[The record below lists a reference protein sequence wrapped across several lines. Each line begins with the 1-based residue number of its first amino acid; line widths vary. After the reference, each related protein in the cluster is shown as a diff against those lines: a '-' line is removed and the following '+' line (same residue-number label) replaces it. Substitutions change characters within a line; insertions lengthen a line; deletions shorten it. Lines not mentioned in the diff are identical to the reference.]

1 MEKIK
6 SIISKIKSAESFSD
20 IDNFLS
26 KFRRVVLNIITAF
39 FLLVIFLSIVGS
51 LFDSEKIDTENKIL
65 YLEPSGVIVDK
76 AITRDDPFEEL
87 EIFASSTNQIE
98 LEDLLKI
105 INNAGKDDNLKAIYL
120 DVDGLRAYY
129 TSALKI
135 ADALSEAREN
145 GKEIVAFTSGLGTTG
160 YLLASQANEIIL
172 ERDSY
177 GSVRPFGFSRVRQY
191 QKDFFENIKVNMNVY
206 AAGDFK
212 SGPEGY
218 TRNDMSETDKLAWLE
233 FVTPVWEKYKTKMET
248 GRGFESGKIQYI
260 GDNYHLL
267 VSENG
272 GNDNETALAIGL
284 VDKLMSKQEIR
295 NYMIEKYGND
305 DDDEKDKEEEDEEK
319 DEEEDEEKDE
329 EEDEKEDEKE
339 DEEEEEKEKD
349 YEYPDGISGREYL
362 STLKDEDTKNKEKNK
377 IAIIHVEGAIVTGN
391 IGFNTA
397 GSGGIVKNIN
407 KARDDKNVKGIIL
420 RVNSPGGDVYA
431 SSMITNA
438 LEEFQSTGRPV
449 ITSMGDIAASGGV
462 WVTTTSEEIWAEET
476 TLTGSIGV
484 YSIVPDFSPLEKWA
498 GMNYDGVSMT
508 KAGSVYDLS
517 RGMNE
522 DLNKQFRENTDNMYK
537 NFVTKV
543 ANNRDMEFADVLKFA
558 GGRIWRGDTAL
569 ELGLVDK
576 LGSLDDAINSMASK
590 LELENYKV
598 FSYNTEVEFEDFI
611 SSLEDVLPIQIQGFL
626 QDFNGLKR
634 MFLSGQ
640 DRYVVAYCFD
650 CGFGRFE

>member
-1 MEKIK
+1 MIKKIK
-6 SIISKIKSAESFSD
+6 NTLSF
-20 IDNFLS
+20 IDNLLS
-26 KFRRVVLNIITAF
+26 RFRRLFVNSFTAF
-39 FLLVIFLSIVGS
+39 FLLIIVIGVFSSIAS
-51 LFDSEKIDTENKIL
+51 FFESDEIETKDKIL
-65 YLEPSGVIVDK
+65 YLEPKGVIVDK
-76 AITRDDPFEEL
+76 AITREDPFDGF
-87 EIFASSTNQIE
+87 EIFGGSTNQIE
-98 LEDLLKI
+98 LENILKVI
-105 INNAGKDDNLKAIYL
+105 DSAGRDDNLKAIYL

-135 ADALSEAREN
+135 AEALYKAREG
-145 GKEIVAFTSGLGTTG
+145 GKEIIAYTSGLGTTG
-160 YLLASQANEIIL
+160 YLLASQASEVIL

-177 GSVRPFGFSRVRQY
+177 SSIRPFGFSRVRQY
-191 QKDFFENIKVNMNVY
+191 QKDFFDNIKINVNVY
-206 AAGDFK
+206 AAGDYK

-218 TRNDMSETDKLAWLE
+218 TRNNMSETDKLAWLE
-233 FVTPVWEKYKTKMET
+233 FVTPVWEKYKSKMEA
-248 GRGFESGKIQYI
+248 GRGFEAGKIQYI

-267 VSENG
+267 VTENG
-272 GNDNETALAIGL
+272 GNENETALTIGL

-295 NYMIEKYGND
+295 NYLIEKYGKD
-305 DDDEKDKEEEDEEK
+305 DSGEEDEEEKETENEEKK
-319 DEEEDEEKDE
+319 DEDELEK
-329 EEDEKEDEKE
+329 KE
-339 DEEEEEKEKD
+339 
-349 YEYPDGISGREYL
+349 YERPDGISIKEYL
-362 STLKDEDTKNKEKNK
+362 STLKEEDISSKKKRAQKKNK
-377 IAIIHVEGAIVTGN
+377 IAVIHVEGAIVTGN

-407 KARDDKNVKGIIL
+407 KARDDKNVKGIVL

-484 YSIVPDFSPLEKWA
+484 YSIVQDISPLEKWA
-498 GMNYDGVSMT
+498 GFNNDGVSMT
-508 KAGSVYDLS
+508 KAGDIYDLS

-522 DLNKQFRENTDNMYK
+522 ELNKQFGQNTENFYK

-543 ANNRDMEFADVLKFA
+543 ANNRNMDFSEVLKFA

-576 LGSLDDAINSMASK
+576 LGSLDDAIDSMASK
-590 LELENYKV
+590 LELEDYKV
-598 FSYNTEVEFEDFI
+598 FSYNSEVEFDDYL
-611 SSLEDVLPIQIQGFL
+611 SSLEDLLPIELQGFL
-626 QDFNGLKR
+626 KEFNGLKK
-634 MFLSGQ
+634 MFLSKK

>member
-1 MEKIK
+1 MNNLKIK
-6 SIISKIKSAESFSD
+6 FKNMITFL
-20 IDNFLS
+20 DNILV
-26 KFRRVVLNIITAF
+26 KFRKGVVNSVT
-39 FLLVIFLSIVGS
+39 FLFLMLIMVGIFSSLLS
-51 LFDSEKIDTENKIL
+51 LFESDKVETENKIL
-65 YLEPSGVIVDK
+65 YLEPKGVIVDK
-76 AITRDDPFEEL
+76 AITRDNPFEEF
-87 EIFASSTNQIE
+87 EFFGSSTNQIE
-98 LEDLLKI
+98 LEDILKI
-105 INNAGKDDNLKAIYL
+105 INSAGKDDNLKAIYL

-135 ADALSEAREN
+135 ADALHEAREN
-145 GKEIVAFTSGLGTTG
+145 GKEIVAYTSGLGTTG

-191 QKDFFENIKVNMNVY
+191 QKDFFKNIKINVNVY

-233 FVTPVWEKYKTKMET
+233 FVTPVWEKYKTKIEA
-248 GRGFESGKIQYI
+248 GRGFEAGKIQYV

-267 VSENG
+267 VSKNG
-272 GNDNETALAIGL
+272 GNDNEAALAIGL

-295 NYMIEKYGND
+295 NYLIEKYG
-305 DDDEKDKEEEDEEK
+305 DEK
-319 DEEEDEEKDE
+319 
-329 EEDEKEDEKE
+329 KE
-339 DEEEEEKEKD
+339 DEEEKDQGEKEK
-349 YEYPDGISGREYL
+349 YKRPEGISGKEYL
-362 STLKDEDTKNKEKNK
+362 STLKDEDVDYKQKKVQEKNK

-484 YSIVPDFSPLEKWA
+484 YSIIQDISPLEKWA
-498 GMNYDGVSMT
+498 GFNNDGVSMT
-508 KAGSVYDLS
+508 KAGDIYDLG

-522 DLNKQFRENTDNMYK
+522 DLNKQFRENTENIYK

-543 ANNRDMEFADVLKFA
+543 ADNRKLDFSEVLNFA

-576 LGSLDDAINSMASK
+576 LGSLDDAIDSMVSK
-590 LELENYKV
+590 LELEDYKT
-598 FSYNTEVEFEDFI
+598 FSYSSEVEFDDYL
-611 SSLEDVLPIQIQGFL
+611 SSLDDILPIQVQSLLNEIS
-626 QDFNGLKR
+626 GLKR
-634 MFLSGQ
+634 IFLSEK
-640 DRYVVAYCFD
+640 DRYVVSYCFD
-650 CGFGRFE
+650 CGFGSFE

>member
-1 MEKIK
+1 MLIIVIGVFS
-6 SIISKIKSAESFSD
+6 SIA
-20 IDNFLS
+20 
-26 KFRRVVLNIITAF
+26 
-39 FLLVIFLSIVGS
+39 S
-51 LFDSEKIDTENKIL
+51 LFESDEIETKDKIL
-65 YLEPSGVIVDK
+65 YLEPKGVIVDK
-76 AITRDDPFEEL
+76 AITRDDPFDGF
-87 EIFASSTNQIE
+87 EIFGGSTNQIE
-98 LEDLLKI
+98 LENILKVI
-105 INNAGKDDNLKAIYL
+105 DSAGKDDNLKAIYL
-120 DVDGLRAYY
+120 DIDGLRAYY

-135 ADALSEAREN
+135 ADALYQAREG
-145 GKEIVAFTSGLGTTG
+145 GKEIIAYTSGLGTTG
-160 YLLASQANEIIL
+160 YLLASQANEVVL

-177 GSVRPFGFSRVRQY
+177 SSVRPFGFSRVRQY
-191 QKDFFENIKVNMNVY
+191 QKDFFDNIKINVNVY
-206 AAGDFK
+206 AAGDYK

-218 TRNDMSETDKLAWLE
+218 TRNNMSETDKLAWLE
-233 FVTPVWEKYKTKMET
+233 FVTPVWEKYKSKMEA
-248 GRGFESGKIQYI
+248 GRGFEAGKIQYI

-267 VSENG
+267 VTENG
-272 GNDNETALAIGL
+272 GNENETALAIGL

-295 NYMIEKYGND
+295 NYLIEKYGKD
-305 DDDEKDKEEEDEEK
+305 DGEE
-319 DEEEDEEKDE
+319 
-329 EEDEKEDEKE
+329 
-339 DEEEEEKEKD
+339 EEEEEKENEEKKD
-349 YEYPDGISGREYL
+349 EDELEEKEYERPEGISIKEYL
-362 STLKDEDTKNKEKNK
+362 STLKDEDISSKKKREQKKNK
-377 IAIIHVEGAIVTGN
+377 IAVIHVEGAIVTGN

-407 KARDDKNVKGIIL
+407 KARDDKNVKGIVL

-484 YSIVPDFSPLEKWA
+484 YSIIQDISPLEKWA
-498 GMNYDGVSMT
+498 GFNNDGVSMT
-508 KAGSVYDLS
+508 KAGDIYDLR

-522 DLNKQFRENTDNMYK
+522 ELNEQFRQNTENFYK

-543 ANNRDMEFADVLKFA
+543 ANNRKMDFSEVLKFA

-576 LGSLDDAINSMASK
+576 LGSLDDAIDSMASK
-590 LELENYKV
+590 LELEDYKV
-598 FSYNTEVEFEDFI
+598 FSYNTEVEFDDYLN
-611 SSLEDVLPIQIQGFL
+611 SLEDLLPIEIQSFL
-626 QDFNGLKR
+626 KEFNGLKK
-634 MFLSGQ
+634 MFLSKK

>member
-1 MEKIK
+1 MIKKIK
-6 SIISKIKSAESFSD
+6 NMMSF
-20 IDNFLS
+20 IDQLLS
-26 KFRRVVLNIITAF
+26 RFRRLFVNSITAF
-39 FLLVIFLSIVGS
+39 FLLIIVIGVLSSIISVFES
-51 LFDSEKIDTENKIL
+51 DKIETKDKIL
-65 YLEPSGVIVDK
+65 YLEPKGVIVDK
-76 AITRDDPFEEL
+76 AITRDDPFEEF
-87 EIFASSTNQIE
+87 EIFGGSTNQIE
-98 LEDLLKI
+98 LEDILKVI
-105 INNAGKDDNLKAIYL
+105 DSAGVDDNLKAIYL

-135 ADALSEAREN
+135 ADALKGAREN
-145 GKEIVAFTSGLGTTG
+145 GKEIVAYTSGLGTTG
-160 YLLASQANEIIL
+160 YLLASQANELIL

-191 QKDFFENIKVNMNVY
+191 QKDFFGNIKVNMNVY

-233 FVTPVWEKYKTKMET
+233 FVTPIWEKYKSKMEA
-248 GRGFESGKIQYI
+248 GRDFEAGKIQYI

-267 VSENG
+267 VSEND

-284 VDKLMSKQEIR
+284 VDKLMTKQEIR
-295 NYMIEKYGND
+295 NYLVEKYGNEEED
-305 DDDEKDKEEEDEEK
+305 EEDEKEEKEEEDEE
-319 DEEEDEEKDE
+319 
-329 EEDEKEDEKE
+329 
-339 DEEEEEKEKD
+339 EEKERE
-349 YEYPDGISGREYL
+349 YERPEGITGSEYL
-362 STLKDEDTKNKEKNK
+362 STLKDEDIDSEKKKAQEKNK

-391 IGFNTA
+391 IGYNIA
-397 GSGGIVKNIN
+397 GSGGIVDNIN
-407 KARDDKNVKGIIL
+407 KARDDKNVKGIVL

-449 ITSMGDIAASGGV
+449 MTSMGDIAASGGV

-484 YSIVPDFSPLEKWA
+484 YSIIPDFSPLEKWA

-508 KAGSVYDLS
+508 KAGDIYDLS
-517 RGMNE
+517 RGVNK
-522 DLNKQFRENTDNMYK
+522 DLNKQFRENTENIYK

-543 ANNRDMEFADVLKFA
+543 ANNRGLEFSEVLSFA

-576 LGSLDDAINSMASK
+576 LGTLNDAVDSMASK
-590 LELENYKV
+590 LELEDYKV
-598 FSYNTEVEFEDFI
+598 FSYNNEVEFEDYL
-611 SSLEDVLPIQIQGFL
+611 SSLEDLLPIEVQSFL
-626 QDFNGLKR
+626 KEFSGLKR
-634 MFLSGQ
+634 MFLSQ
-640 DRYVVAYCFD
+640 KDRYVAAYCFD
-650 CGFGRFE
+650 CGFDGFE